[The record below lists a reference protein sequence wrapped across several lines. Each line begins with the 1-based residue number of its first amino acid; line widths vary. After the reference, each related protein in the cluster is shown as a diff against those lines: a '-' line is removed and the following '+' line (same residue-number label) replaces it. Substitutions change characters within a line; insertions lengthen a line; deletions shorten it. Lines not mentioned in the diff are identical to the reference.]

1 MKLSASSKKEKIAPR
16 LGVIA
21 AYRWEVAFLLGRSN
35 LIERL
40 GEKIFL
46 IRLPDTFAVLA
57 ISGPGPQNAFRMAS
71 QLAQNFPIKG
81 LLSIGFAGALDDVL
95 QPGDIV
101 LADRVIDT
109 ESSTDFLCQ
118 SDFLPIPSAHR
129 GTVLSTPNVIVSVEE
144 KQRLRAAWQALA
156 VDMEA
161 SAVARAA
168 SAAHLAFGSVKAITD
183 TASQSI
189 SIDFPVGQREHEG
202 LSTFR
207 VVRNGLRSWQGIKG
221 LWSLGAGAR
230 VAAKNLAQALSWAE
244 STPKI
249 VVQPSHRTY
258 RPRRIANHR
267 RS

>member
-1 MKLSASSKKEKIAPR
+1 MKISASSKKEKITPS

-21 AYRWEVAFLLGRSN
+21 AYRWEVAFLLGRNN

-40 GEKIFL
+40 GDQTFL
-46 IRLPDTFAVLA
+46 VRLQDTFAVLA
-57 ISGPGPQNAFRMAS
+57 ISGPGPQNAFQMAC
-71 QLAQNFPIKG
+71 QLAQKFQLKA

-109 ESSTDFLCQ
+109 LTATEFLCQ
-118 SDFLPIPSAHR
+118 SDLLPIPAAHH
-129 GTVLSTPNVIVSVEE
+129 GILLSTPGVVGSVKE
-144 KQRLRAAWQALA
+144 KRRLRTAWQALA
-156 VDMEA
+156 VDMES

-183 TASQSI
+183 SASQSI
-189 SIDFPVGQREHEG
+189 SIDFPMGQREHEG

-207 VVRNGLRSWQGIKG
+207 VVRNGLRSWQGMKG

-230 VAAKNLAQALSWAE
+230 LAAKNLAQALSWAE
-244 STPKI
+244 STRKM
-249 VVQPSHRTY
+249 VAQPSNRIY